1 MTIRAGVLLI
11 AVILGSFAFA
21 ENKGFCPS
29 HQPVPVSNKAT
40 SLPSDAD
47 HANSAAVTVLTMVSD
62 TGYVCSTQVLQ
73 GIEKEV
79 DTQAVSAVRKQH
91 FAPAKKDGRGV
102 PVLITVT
109 VNFTRDKDGKLTLTS
124 SVPTPSKLNVITKP

>member
-1 MTIRAGVLLI
+1 MTIRFGVLLI

-29 HQPVPVSNKAT
+29 HPSVSVPTKAT
-40 SLPSDAD
+40 SLPSDTDNA
-47 HANSAAVTVLTMVSD
+47 SSVSVTVLTVVSD

-79 DTQAVSAVRKQH
+79 DAQAVSVIRKQH
-91 FAPAKKDGRGV
+91 FAPAKHDGHAV

-124 SVPTPSKLNVITKP
+124 SAPTPSKPSVITKP